1 MSRQVLN
8 HPSTVKDGYGPWKLP
23 PSLSLPSLPYSSV
36 DVEQVVSAC
45 AAVAG
50 RNSVAVYSSA
60 RDELLQLIYGYVCWN
75 ELRVVHTTSPVP
87 EFPLFYFFF
96 FSIFVPVTVFRFGL
110 SWCWQLKD
118 SCWQQHS
125 STCGNFTLAYLFTV
139 VYVGDIKKRL
149 TESWVFTWNHNV
161 FIRNLIQNI
170 CRQNLS
176 TVVVCIY
183 EVVGRKSPIII

>member
-36 DVEQVVSAC
+36 DVEQVVS
-45 AAVAG
+45 
-50 RNSVAVYSSA
+50 
-60 RDELLQLIYGYVCWN
+60 
-75 ELRVVHTTSPVP
+75 SPVLQWQVVTRWQFTP
-87 EFPLFYFFF
+87 VHVTNFFNWFTATFVEMNSESSTPPALCLNFLYFNFFF
-96 FSIFVPVTVFRFGL
+96 FIFVPVTVFRFGL

-139 VYVGDIKKRL
+139 IYVGDIKKRL
-149 TESWVFTWNHNV
+149 TESWVFTRNHNV
-161 FIRNLIQNI
+161 FIRNLIHNI